1 MVGGQSIGDAAP
13 RLWRSILAAA
23 AGNVLEWYDFTVYA
37 YMAPFI
43 AAKFFPGDDP
53 MAGLLA
59 VFATFGLGFV
69 VRPLGGVLIGRLGDV
84 KGRKAALLLTILLM
98 AAGTGGIALVP
109 GREAIGPLAPWL
121 LVICRLLQG
130 FSAGGEWGSS
140 TAFIYEWAPRGRRAF
155 FSSLQQSSVAGG
167 MLLGSAIAAL
177 LGTML
182 SKAQMSDYGW
192 RLPFLLG
199 VLIVPVGWYLWRHV
213 EETPEFA
220 APLEA
225 PAISAGDIAR
235 TAKAC
240 GIIVIWTVAYYA
252 ILTYMPV
259 FTAHYSRLGASAAL
273 WSNALSLL
281 VLALTIPLF
290 GALADRVGRKP
301 LLLAGAIGFAF
312 LSYPLFLV
320 IVKSEA
326 VLPVILA
333 QIVFAL
339 MTAIYSG
346 GAPAAVTEIFP
357 AASRLLWMSSG
368 YSLTVALFGGFGPYI
383 STWLVT
389 NTGSP
394 LSPVLYI
401 AACALL
407 SLAVIARLKETRH
420 DG

>member
-1 MVGGQSIGDAAP
+1 MQRAEGIEAAAP

-69 VRPLGGVLIGRLGDV
+69 VRPLGGILIGRLGDV
-84 KGRKAALLLTILLM
+84 RGRKAALLLTIVLM
-98 AAGTGGIALVP
+98 AVGTAGIGLVP
-109 GREAIGPLAPWL
+109 GRDTAGGWAPWL
-121 LVICRLLQG
+121 LVLCRLIQG

-140 TAFIYEWAPRGRRAF
+140 TAFIYEWAPKGRRAF

-177 LGTML
+177 LGTLL
-182 SKAQMSDYGW
+182 SKAQMSDFGW

-199 VLIVPVGWYLWRHV
+199 ALIVPVGYYLWRHV
-213 EETPEFA
+213 DETPVFA
-220 APLEA
+220 AGPTA
-225 PAISAGDIAR
+225 PVGTGAGIVLA
-235 TAKAC
+235 AKAS

-252 ILTYMPV
+252 VLTYMPV
-259 FTAHYSRLGASAAL
+259 FTAHYSKLGASAAL

-281 VLALTIPLF
+281 VLALTIPFF
-290 GALADRVGRKP
+290 GGLADRVGRKP
-301 LLLAGAIGFAF
+301 LLLAGAIGFAL

-320 IVKSEA
+320 IVNSSA
-326 VLPVILA
+326 ALPVILA

-357 AASRLLWMSSG
+357 SASRVLWMSTG

-383 STWLVT
+383 STWLVKT
-389 NTGSP
+389 TGSP

-401 AACALL
+401 AGCALL
-407 SLAVIARLKETRH
+407 SLAVIARTKETRH